1 MSVDVCEQAI
11 IDAVQ
16 QTKQRWVSV
25 EVKLEQQLDP
35 ITLFDMS
42 KEDAGDRFYFRLNDN
57 ETSFFGYRVAAKIK
71 NDFTNKRSIFKE
83 WEKFKDDIALIHPD
97 SERHHL
103 RICGGFQFSTK
114 RMGDEWRRFGVNHF
128 ILPEVLISQ
137 VNQETFLTYTVQ
149 KEAFSIEQFYE
160 LVEKLNHLPRVV
172 V

>member
-57 ETSFFGYRVAAKIK
+57 ETSFFGYRVAGK
-71 NDFTNKRSIFKE
+71 
-83 WEKFKDDIALIHPD
+83 
-97 SERHHL
+97 
-103 RICGGFQFSTK
+103 
-114 RMGDEWRRFGVNHF
+114 
-128 ILPEVLISQ
+128 
-137 VNQETFLTYTVQ
+137 
-149 KEAFSIEQFYE
+149 
-160 LVEKLNHLPRVV
+160 
-172 V
+172 